1 MILKATHQ
9 GAAPNVVKKAVVEAV
24 LVARARLAEV
34 RQLIEL
40 VRPEQAIRRYAV
52 RRRVGG
58 TKIIADRALDPDVDF
73 QTTRYA
79 ALPLVRQYTSS
90 P

>member
-40 VRPEQAIRRYAV
+40 V
-52 RRRVGG
+52 
-58 TKIIADRALDPDVDF
+58 
-73 QTTRYA
+73 
-79 ALPLVRQYTSS
+79 
-90 P
+90 